1 MLIANCFHRKVY
13 FENCSLSRADKCV
26 YSGGGYIKRRDHA
39 NELWGEGG
47 VVITNTKLWCMSKMP
62 LSWSI
67 FYSIGKDKKNKP

>member
-1 MLIANCFHRKVY
+1 MFIV
-13 FENCSLSRADKCV
+13 E
-26 YSGGGYIKRRDHA
+26 GGYIKRRDHA